1 MAVAAY
7 GGVWNWYAR
16 IAQQK
21 PQTLKW
27 AGIHN
32 DVLFSPDGKFLIT
45 ALQDAQL
52 HAWRLSDGKDMRMGG
67 YPAKVKSMAFLSDG
81 ALLATSGA
89 HGAVIW
95 PFTGPSGPMGREAA
109 EVAFD
114 ELSLVERLA
123 GAGQTLVGGRA
134 DGRLFALALGSS
146 RTVPLKQDKG
156 APITALALSADGRRY
171 AWGDED
177 GAAGVSDVPSLA

>member
-1 MAVAAY
+1 
-7 GGVWNWYAR
+7 
-16 IAQQK
+16 
-21 PQTLKW
+21 
-27 AGIHN
+27 
-32 DVLFSPDGKFLIT
+32 
-45 ALQDAQL
+45 
-52 HAWRLSDGKDMRMGG
+52 
-67 YPAKVKSMAFLSDG
+67 
-81 ALLATSGA
+81 
-89 HGAVIW
+89 
-95 PFTGPSGPMGREAA
+95 
-109 EVAFD
+109 VAFD